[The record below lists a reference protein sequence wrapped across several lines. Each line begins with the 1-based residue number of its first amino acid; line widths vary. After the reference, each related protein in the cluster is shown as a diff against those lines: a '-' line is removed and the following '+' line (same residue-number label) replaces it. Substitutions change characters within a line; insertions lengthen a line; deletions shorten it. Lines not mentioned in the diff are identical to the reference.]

1 MALSDPIADMLT
13 RIRNAVRNGFHQVDC
28 LNSKVCK
35 GIAQTLQDEGYIA
48 EYEVLGDGKQ
58 GILRIQLRYGPNGE
72 QLINRLKRES
82 RPGRRVY
89 RKVKELPRPLAG
101 LGIAIV
107 STPRGVMSDRQAR
120 QAHVGGEWL
129 CTVE

>member
-13 RIRNAVRNGFHQVDC
+13 RIRNAVRNGFKQVDC
-28 LNSKVCK
+28 LHSKVCE
-35 GIAQTLQDEGYIA
+35 GIAQTLQKEGYIA
-48 EYEVLGDGKQ
+48 SYEVLEDGKQ
-58 GILRIQLRYGPNGE
+58 GILRIQLQYGPHGE

-89 RKVKELPRPLAG
+89 KKVKELPRPLAG

-120 QAHVGGEWL
+120 EAHVGGEWL
-129 CTVE
+129 CTIE